1 MSAKQEK
8 AKMNEKLPDI
18 LDGSSIEHA
27 ELLEGCRL
35 ISLSLSEEQATQL
48 LRFLQLLRF
57 FNQQMDLTAV
67 KDNDMVGRH
76 LLDSLEV
83 SRYPEF
89 IGSKRI
95 IDIGSG
101 AGLPGIPLAIAYPD
115 KEFLLLDA
123 RQKRIGFLNTC
134 IDEIGLKNVVAVHGR
149 VEDLGH
155 GKERAKFDAAISRAF
170 AELRIVLECSAPLL
184 KVGGQLLAM
193 KGEHA
198 KDEIVAAGKAGDKL
212 GFSSLNLVSRDGSF
226 LPSGASIV
234 LAKKIKA
241 TPNQYPRPWKKMLP
255 I

>member
-1 MSAKQEK
+1 MCDKKST
-8 AKMNEKLPDI
+8 MNENLPQI
-18 LDGSSIEHA
+18 LDIDSKEHA
-27 ELLEGCRL
+27 ELQEGCRVINL
-35 ISLSLSEEQATQL
+35 GLTDSQVAQLLKFLSL
-48 LRFLQLLRF
+48 LRFY
-57 FNQQMDLTAV
+57 NQQMDLTAV
-67 KDNDMVGRH
+67 KDSDMVGRH
-76 LLDSLEV
+76 LLDSLEI

-89 IGSKRI
+89 TGSKRI

-134 IDEIGLKNVVAVHGR
+134 IEEMGLKNVVAAHGR

-155 GKERAKFDAAISRAF
+155 GRERAKFDAAISRAF

-184 KVGGQLLAM
+184 KVGGQLLAL

-198 KDEIVAAGKAGDKL
+198 RDEIVAAGKAGDKL
-212 GFSSLNLVSRDGSF
+212 GFSSLNLVPREGSF
-226 LPSGASIV
+226 LPSGAAIV

-241 TPNQYPRPWKKMLP
+241 TPNLYPRPWKKMGP